1 MSFTLGDLLCIMQCY
16 GIILC
21 FRTEI
26 RIVLSCCV
34 RESQR
39 RSGCLQEKT
48 YQIQLG
54 TVSIQRQLLE
64 RWCPGLV
71 LVLHE
76 PGADY
81 SSQYLMRC
89 LSIKDLG
96 AGIVPSASWQPRLAM
111 RSGR

>member
-21 FRTEI
+21 FRTEM

-39 RSGCLQEKT
+39 RSGRLQEKT
-48 YQIQLG
+48 YQIHVLCRHRDNSWG
-54 TVSIQRQLLE
+54 DGVPA
-64 RWCPGLV
+64 WCWCFMEQIL
-71 LVLHE
+71 
-76 PGADY
+76 

-89 LSIKDLG
+89 LPIKDPG